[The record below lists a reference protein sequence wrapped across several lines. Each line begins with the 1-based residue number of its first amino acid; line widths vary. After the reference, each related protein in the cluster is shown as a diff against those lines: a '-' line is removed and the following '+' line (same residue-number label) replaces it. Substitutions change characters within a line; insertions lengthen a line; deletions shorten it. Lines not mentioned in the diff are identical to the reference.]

1 MSAQTES
8 SIKEVFIVKRSTKM
22 DSEEFVSIQLKSSE
36 DSIEALL
43 QKAITASDPPT
54 SEKKDK
60 KLGIQ

>member
-1 MSAQTES
+1 MSIELES

-36 DSIEALL
+36 DSIDILI
-43 QKAITASDPPT
+43 QKAISASDPPVF
-54 SEKKDK
+54 EKKDR